1 MDSRQRGM
9 DAEERAWQ
17 YLKAKGV
24 RLLHR
29 NFRSRRGEIDLVV
42 QDRDS
47 VVFVEVRY
55 RESSRLGSGAESVD
69 LRKQHRLIACAEYYL
84 QVHPHLSEM
93 ACRFDVIA
101 ISGNDRLEWIRN
113 AFVIGG

>member
-1 MDSRQRGM
+1 MDSRQRGI

-17 YLKAKGV
+17 YLRTRGA

-29 NFRSRRGEIDLVV
+29 NFRSRRGEIDLIV

-55 RESSRLGSGAESVD
+55 RQTSHHGSGAESVD
-69 LRKQHRLIACAEYYL
+69 LRKRQRLIACAEYYL
-84 QVHPHLSEM
+84 QVYPHLAELT
-93 ACRFDVIA
+93 CRFDVIA
-101 ISGNDRLEWIRN
+101 ISGSGRLQWIRN
-113 AFVIGG
+113 AFIVGD